1 MEWLRGRSHR
11 RPRRNAESFHR
22 AASRSCGMRSRSERA
37 GAPRLPGAAGRTLPC
52 RFVLSRRRE
61 PPTIR
66 EVWFFFQ
73 MVDRRREAS
82 GVERRLGADRSRRPW
97 VIVNRRVPN
106 KIGIVLVDSP
116 LRCEAMGRLP
126 PGGDLSTPNFLDE
139 VFRCLAPKAS
149 FFLCVGNAAGAAR
162 STQHAARSTHKHIQ
176 FIADCTANRFPR
188 LRRSRPVRVQG
199 LVVSTTYV
207 NPSEWR
213 DRVGV
218 ASLPVRIQSRQP
230 AFRGNKP
237 FRFASSGSRIPS
249 FPPANVC
256 ALPCQIGA
264 GRLSPS
270 ILDAPDG
277 IAPSSAAYIAPY
289 HPLNR
294 TAI

>member
-162 STQHAARSTHKHIQ
+162 STQHAAHTST
-176 FIADCTANRFPR
+176 FNSSPIARRTDFLDCGVVVLFACKDLLCRPRMSIRPSGGIESAWPACPYGFSRASPHFAVTNHSDSLRPAREFHLFPLQTFALCPVKSGRVDCR
-188 LRRSRPVRVQG
+188 LRYWMRR
-199 LVVSTTYV
+199 T
-207 NPSEWR
+207 
-213 DRVGV
+213 
-218 ASLPVRIQSRQP
+218 
-230 AFRGNKP
+230 
-237 FRFASSGSRIPS
+237 
-249 FPPANVC
+249 
-256 ALPCQIGA
+256 ALP
-264 GRLSPS
+264 RR
-270 ILDAPDG
+270 AP
-277 IAPSSAAYIAPY
+277 
-289 HPLNR
+289 R
-294 TAI
+294 TSLHIIH

>member
-1 MEWLRGRSHR
+1 MTNPSLWTMEWLRGRSQR
-11 RPRRNAESFHR
+11 RPRRNTESFHR

-149 FFLCVGNAAGAAR
+149 FFCVSGMLLVQHTAHTSTFNSSPIARRTDFLDCGVVVLFACKDLLCRPRMSIRPSGGIESAWPACPYGFSRASPHFAVTNHSDSLRPAR
-162 STQHAARSTHKHIQ
+162 EFHLFPLQTFALCPVKSGRV
-176 FIADCTANRFPR
+176 DCR
-188 LRRSRPVRVQG
+188 LRYWMRR
-199 LVVSTTYV
+199 T
-207 NPSEWR
+207 
-213 DRVGV
+213 
-218 ASLPVRIQSRQP
+218 
-230 AFRGNKP
+230 
-237 FRFASSGSRIPS
+237 
-249 FPPANVC
+249 
-256 ALPCQIGA
+256 ALP
-264 GRLSPS
+264 RR
-270 ILDAPDG
+270 AP
-277 IAPSSAAYIAPY
+277 
-289 HPLNR
+289 R
-294 TAI
+294 TSLHIIH